1 MADRKLRVLTIS
13 SHPIQYGAPLFRLM
27 ARHPKL
33 DFQVAYCSLRGADSA
48 AYDPEF
54 GANVQWDVPLL
65 DGYKWTHVPNRG
77 DGSESFFAWRN
88 TGLWNFIRQNNF
100 DAVISHIS
108 YTRAT
113 FWIAYFAARSKRI
126 PFIFGTDASS
136 IQPRDASK
144 LKLAAKKIVWPA
156 VFSLAGQILTASSTG
171 RDMMISLGFPPD
183 RVSMTLDTVD
193 NDWWLAQA
201 NAVDREAARKQL
213 GVLPHEKIILFC
225 AKLQPWKR
233 PLDLLHAFASA
244 AIPNAKLV
252 FAGDGAQRAELE
264 REATALNVAD
274 KVQFLGFVNQ
284 SQLPALYKSADV
296 MVIPSSYEPF
306 GLVVNE
312 SMLCGCP
319 VIASD
324 RVGAVRDLI
333 AHGETGYVYA
343 CGNIPALSK
352 TISEAL
358 RKPAALTSIQTNALA
373 KVRTWSPQASAEA
386 LVGAVE
392 AAIARRHP
400 NSEVVAVSSEKYT

>member
-1 MADRKLRVLTIS
+1 MPDRKLRVLTIS
-13 SHPIQYGAPLFRLM
+13 SHPIQYGAPLFRLL

-33 DFQVAYCSLRGADSA
+33 DFQVAYCSLRGTDSA

-54 GANVQWDVPLL
+54 GASVQWDVPLL
-65 DGYKWTHVPNRG
+65 DGYKWTHIPNRG

-113 FWIAYFAARSKRI
+113 FWIAWFAARSKSI

-136 IQPRDASK
+136 IQPRDASR
-144 LKLAAKKIVWPA
+144 LKLAAKKFVWPA
-156 VFSLAGQILTASSTG
+156 VFSLAGQILTASSAG
-171 RDMMISLGFPPD
+171 RDMMISLGFPPE

-201 NAVDREAARKQL
+201 NAIDREEARRSL
-213 GVLPHEKIILFC
+213 GFQRHEKIILFC

-233 PLDLLHAFASA
+233 PMDLLKAFAIKP
-244 AIPNAKLV
+244 IPDARLV

-264 REATALNVAD
+264 AETAALNIAN

-284 SQLPALYKSADV
+284 SQLPALYKSADL

-333 AHGETGYVYA
+333 AHGETGFVYP
-343 CGNIPALSK
+343 CGDITALSK
-352 TISEAL
+352 TICEAL
-358 RKPAALTSIQTNALA
+358 QNSSAATSIQTSALA
-373 KVRTWSPQASAEA
+373 TIRAWSPQASAEA
-386 LVGAVE
+386 LVAAVE

-400 NSEVVAVSSEKYT
+400 KSEVAAVSSEKYT